1 MNELNPM
8 NVDVEKDYVLYILCL
23 MMVRFVFGF
32 GFGFALATG
41 ELRGVRSILSYN
53 LLQNW

>member
-1 MNELNPM
+1 MC
-8 NVDVEKDYVLYILCL
+8 YILCL
-23 MMVRFVFGF
+23 MMVRFVF

>member
-1 MNELNPM
+1 MH
-8 NVDVEKDYVLYILCL
+8 YILCP

-41 ELRGVRSILSYN
+41 ELRGVQSILSYS